1 MSAPSLD
8 YAEVLDYFIA
18 SDMAKS
24 KKLAAKASKQF
35 VAELGN
41 APRNMSEEQTQAFFL
56 EWFLFDY

>member
-35 VAELGN
+35 VAELG
-41 APRNMSEEQTQAFFL
+41 PVT
-56 EWFLFDY
+56 